1 MLKIIM
7 VQAVIGRQVFS
18 KKNPLITVAKI
29 RVFRFVAYAACMH
42 LKGLYTVK
50 NAVELFFAFH
60 PDVEKI
66 QYH

>member
-1 MLKIIM
+1 M
-7 VQAVIGRQVFS
+7 
-18 KKNPLITVAKI
+18 KNFFCYGWSRSVETGCKL
-29 RVFRFVAYAACMH
+29 CH
-42 LKGLYTVK
+42 HTVK